1 MDNLKRLGADLSI
14 IDRLIV
20 EEQSYLNQFRAG
32 VRRDLE
38 DLLNTVGRATSI
50 PDYLEELDES
60 IVNFGIADLLTTNVS
75 TQSERDKLIL
85 YIKKIIEKYDDGTR
99 RRAACVCCSALRCV
113 HTARPRKGTE
123 SSGAAPPT
131 ARGAGHSASR
141 VAYRSLTGYS
151 PFGVGL
157 DPRRTRRHI
166 RWYPFAYKLNAFWQT
181 HGLHG
186 LSRGPRRQVRER
198 QGCEGRRV

>member
-38 DLLNTVGRATSI
+38 DLLNTVVRATSI

-85 YIKKIIEKYDDGTR
+85 YIKKTIEKYE
-99 RRAACVCCSALRCV
+99 
-113 HTARPRKGTE
+113 PRLINIAIIDTSDKKEKSNIFSLKIVAETIIDNNTE
-123 SSGAAPPT
+123 EIVFDSTIDTSTGLIT
-131 ARGAGHSASR
+131 TNVASR
-141 VAYRSLTGYS
+141 
-151 PFGVGL
+151 
-157 DPRRTRRHI
+157 
-166 RWYPFAYKLNAFWQT
+166 
-181 HGLHG
+181 
-186 LSRGPRRQVRER
+186 
-198 QGCEGRRV
+198 

>member
-38 DLLNTVGRATSI
+38 DLLNTVVRATSI

-85 YIKKIIEKYDDGTR
+85 YIKKTIEKYE
-99 RRAACVCCSALRCV
+99 
-113 HTARPRKGTE
+113 PRLINIAILDTSDKKEKSNIFSLKIVAETIIDNNTE
-123 SSGAAPPT
+123 EIVFDSTIDTSTGLIT
-131 ARGAGHSASR
+131 TNVASR
-141 VAYRSLTGYS
+141 
-151 PFGVGL
+151 
-157 DPRRTRRHI
+157 
-166 RWYPFAYKLNAFWQT
+166 
-181 HGLHG
+181 
-186 LSRGPRRQVRER
+186 
-198 QGCEGRRV
+198 

>member
-1 MDNLKRLGADLSI
+1 MDNLKRSGADLSI

-38 DLLNTVGRATSI
+38 DLLNTVVRATSI

-85 YIKKIIEKYDDGTR
+85 YIKKTIEKYE
-99 RRAACVCCSALRCV
+99 
-113 HTARPRKGTE
+113 PRLINIAIIDTSDKKEKSNIFSLKIVAETIIDNNTE
-123 SSGAAPPT
+123 EIVFDSTIDTSTGLIT
-131 ARGAGHSASR
+131 TNVASR
-141 VAYRSLTGYS
+141 
-151 PFGVGL
+151 
-157 DPRRTRRHI
+157 
-166 RWYPFAYKLNAFWQT
+166 
-181 HGLHG
+181 
-186 LSRGPRRQVRER
+186 
-198 QGCEGRRV
+198 

>member
-38 DLLNTVGRATSI
+38 DLLNTVVRAASI

-85 YIKKIIEKYDDGTR
+85 YIKKTIEKYE
-99 RRAACVCCSALRCV
+99 
-113 HTARPRKGTE
+113 PRLINIAIIDTSDKKEKSNIFSLKIVAETIIDNNTE
-123 SSGAAPPT
+123 EIVFDSTIDTSTGLIT
-131 ARGAGHSASR
+131 TNVASR
-141 VAYRSLTGYS
+141 
-151 PFGVGL
+151 
-157 DPRRTRRHI
+157 
-166 RWYPFAYKLNAFWQT
+166 
-181 HGLHG
+181 
-186 LSRGPRRQVRER
+186 
-198 QGCEGRRV
+198 

>member
-38 DLLNTVGRATSI
+38 DLLNTVVRAASI

-85 YIKKIIEKYDDGTR
+85 YIKKTIEKYE
-99 RRAACVCCSALRCV
+99 
-113 HTARPRKGTE
+113 PRLINIAIIDTSDKKEKSNIFSLKIVAETIIDNNTE
-123 SSGAAPPT
+123 EMVFDSTIDTSTGLIT
-131 ARGAGHSASR
+131 TNVASR
-141 VAYRSLTGYS
+141 
-151 PFGVGL
+151 
-157 DPRRTRRHI
+157 
-166 RWYPFAYKLNAFWQT
+166 
-181 HGLHG
+181 
-186 LSRGPRRQVRER
+186 
-198 QGCEGRRV
+198 

>member
-85 YIKKIIEKYDDGTR
+85 YIKKIIEKYE
-99 RRAACVCCSALRCV
+99 
-113 HTARPRKGTE
+113 PRLINITIIDTSDKKEKSNIFTLKIVAETIIDNNTE
-123 SSGAAPPT
+123 EIVFDSKIDTSTGLIT
-131 ARGAGHSASR
+131 TNVASR
-141 VAYRSLTGYS
+141 
-151 PFGVGL
+151 
-157 DPRRTRRHI
+157 
-166 RWYPFAYKLNAFWQT
+166 
-181 HGLHG
+181 
-186 LSRGPRRQVRER
+186 
-198 QGCEGRRV
+198 